1 MLCLSVLMVSSG
13 FILCRHQ
20 TEFLV
25 NELLVKRAIFRVLF
39 TSVRGKLG
47 KIIICQIKN
56 RVVKSEFGDGTFWRI
71 HSLSELNCPAQSTM
85 RCLRFKIRA
94 CTASGLFSISKIL
107 PLAPLAVKLC
117 EFYKL
122 PFVNLLLCR

>member
-1 MLCLSVLMVSSG
+1 MVSGG

-25 NELLVKRAIFRVLF
+25 NELLVKQAIFRVLF

-56 RVVKSEFGDGTFWRI
+56 KVVKSEFGDGTFWRI
-71 HSLSELNCPAQSTM
+71 HSLSELKLPSPKYNEM
-85 RCLRFKIRA
+85 FKIYREVGIA
-94 CTASGLFSISKIL
+94 VSIYSH
-107 PLAPLAVKLC
+107 VDGNNDD
-117 EFYKL
+117 
-122 PFVNLLLCR
+122 NLQW

>member
-1 MLCLSVLMVSSG
+1 MLCLSVLMVSGG

-25 NELLVKRAIFRVLF
+25 NELLVKQAIFRVLF

-56 RVVKSEFGDGTFWRI
+56 KVVKSEFGDGTFWRI
-71 HSLSELNCPAQSTM
+71 HSLSELKLPSPEYNEM
-85 RCLRFKIRA
+85 FKI
-94 CTASGLFSISKIL
+94 
-107 PLAPLAVKLC
+107 
-117 EFYKL
+117 
-122 PFVNLLLCR
+122 